1 MYYPYTN
8 NFRKKTCHF
17 VLISFLFVTFFGRL
31 PHSFAEVNLVNAGEE
46 YRTIGFEAQQGGDFD
61 RALTFY
67 AKALSLGTKQDVW
80 IYNNVGVIYEQLGMQ
95 ERAEINYLKALEID
109 PSYLPP
115 YTNLAFL
122 YKERGDIPK
131 AISYLRVRLDRAAE
145 NDPWVPTLV
154 NELKALDPT
163 YRSSMIDTE
172 LTETGD
178 RLYQMAQE
186 ELSLQ
191 VARAD
196 GHYRH
201 AQELCANQEFEQALA
216 EIEKALILTPKNPKL
231 RELQGQILTEQRNLQ
246 VREKT
251 NKAVELLEAGEVDA
265 ARQEFQTI
273 LAILQDQSDQQ

>member
-8 NFRKKTCHF
+8 NFWKKTCHF
-17 VLISFLFVTFFGRL
+17 VFISFLFVAFFYRT
-31 PHSFAEVNLVNAGEE
+31 PVSFAEVNLVNAGEE
-46 YRTIGFEAQQGGDFD
+46 YRTVGFKAQQEGDFD

-67 AKALSLGTKQDVW
+67 SKALSLGTEQNVW
-80 IYNNVGVIYEQLGMQ
+80 IYNNVGVIYEQLGMS
-95 ERAEINYLKALEID
+95 ERAELNYLKALEID
-109 PSYLPP
+109 SSYLPP

-131 AISYLRVRLDRAAE
+131 AISYLRVRLDRATA
-145 NDPWVPTLV
+145 NDPWIPTLV
-154 NELKALDPT
+154 AELRALDPT
-163 YRSSMIDTE
+163 YRTSVIDTE
-172 LTETGD
+172 LAETGD

-201 AQELCANQEFEQALA
+201 TQELLANQEFEQALL
-216 EIEKALILTPKNPKL
+216 EIEKALALTPDNPKL
-231 RELQGQILTEQRNLQ
+231 RELQEQILVKQRNVQ
-246 VREKT
+246 VRQKTEK
-251 NKAVELLEAGEVDA
+251 AMELLDSGDVDS

-273 LAILQDQSDQQ
+273 LAILPDQSDQK